1 MSNKPAKTKP
11 TNRPRVLYLSHA
23 PEDIYDVVRSMAGD
37 DIDLVLLPDNDE
49 ANRCAAIA
57 ECDAVIVASYRLTA
71 QHLDAAKK
79 LQLVHHQ
86 GVGWH
91 DTTDWQG
98 IRDRDIKLAITL
110 SGSTIS
116 VAEHT
121 LMLMLAAC
129 KHLCYAD
136 AKLRQGE
143 WLVNA
148 LRTRSAEIMGRTVGI
163 IGMGRIGRQ
172 VAERLLPFGVKG
184 LYCDP
189 NVELDSA
196 TEQRLNM
203 QKTDFETLI
212 SRSDIVTLHLPLMAS
227 THNTVSYTHLTL
239 PTILLV

>member
-23 PEDIYDVVRSMAGD
+23 PDDIYDVVRSMAGE

-71 QHLDAAKK
+71 QHLAAAKK

-110 SGSTIS
+110 SG
-116 VAEHT
+116 
-121 LMLMLAAC
+121 
-129 KHLCYAD
+129 
-136 AKLRQGE
+136 
-143 WLVNA
+143 
-148 LRTRSAEIMGRTVGI
+148 
-163 IGMGRIGRQ
+163 
-172 VAERLLPFGVKG
+172 
-184 LYCDP
+184 
-189 NVELDSA
+189 
-196 TEQRLNM
+196 
-203 QKTDFETLI
+203 
-212 SRSDIVTLHLPLMAS
+212 
-227 THNTVSYTHLTL
+227 
-239 PTILLV
+239 